1 MRIRWVI
8 GFMVLMI
15 TLQGSA
21 WAQEQK
27 EPLTL
32 EESIK
37 IVLDRSLIIHS
48 AVEGVAGSEF
58 RRKAALTDFFPKW
71 DGSYSYSRV
80 SPAAKLTG
88 TAGGIVSISA
98 KDNYNFNT
106 VVSQPLFH
114 GGSILANYRLEKMGV
129 DLSKMDLET
138 VKRDIVLQ
146 VREEYYNIL
155 RAEKFLDVAK
165 QAVKNF
171 EAQLE
176 VAKAF
181 FDVGLIPKNDLLQSE
196 VRLANARQSLVRA
209 ESDLALAKSSFN
221 ILLRRDVNT
230 PFQIVDILEF
240 KPSPYFFEESLSEAL
255 RQRPEIKAANIQVN
269 QAKETV
275 KIARAGF
282 FPTIDF
288 AASYNRLSDEY
299 DLSGG
304 LASERRAATGLATM
318 TFWEWGKTA
327 YRVGESKVRVN
338 QAEDAKDQLIE
349 VIILEVKQNY
359 LNVLQSEKNVGVA
372 EKSIEQAEENLRLNE
387 ERYKYQV
394 ATATDVLDA
403 VTLLAQARVNY
414 YGALS
419 EFNIAKARLERSMGR
434 MYP

>member
-15 TLQGSA
+15 TYQGSA

-37 IVLDRSLIIHS
+37 IVLERSLIIHS
-48 AVEGVAGSEF
+48 AVEGVTGSEF
-58 RRKAALTDFFPKW
+58 RRKAALTDFLPRW

-80 SPAAKLTG
+80 SPASKLTG

-98 KDNYNFNT
+98 TNNYNFNT
-106 VVSQPLFH
+106 VVTQPLFH

-240 KPSPYFFEESLSEAL
+240 KPSPYLFEESLNEAL

-275 KIARAGF
+275 KIARSGF

-288 AASYNRLSDEY
+288 SASYNRLSDEY
-299 DLSGG
+299 DLTGG

-327 YRVGESKVRVN
+327 FRVGESKVRVN
-338 QAEDAKDQLIE
+338 QAEDAKDQLVE

>member
-1 MRIRWVI
+1 
-8 GFMVLMI
+8 
-15 TLQGSA
+15 
-21 WAQEQK
+21 
-27 EPLTL
+27 
-32 EESIK
+32 
-37 IVLDRSLIIHS
+37 
-48 AVEGVAGSEF
+48 
-58 RRKAALTDFFPKW
+58 
-71 DGSYSYSRV
+71 
-80 SPAAKLTG
+80 
-88 TAGGIVSISA
+88 
-98 KDNYNFNT
+98 
-106 VVSQPLFH
+106 
-114 GGSILANYRLEKMGV
+114 
-129 DLSKMDLET
+129 MDLET

-146 VREEYYNIL
+146 VREGYYNIL
-155 RAEKFLDVAK
+155 RAEKFKDVGV

-176 VAKAF
+176 VSKAF

-196 VRLANARQSLVRA
+196 VRLANAKQVLVRA
-209 ESDLALAKSSFN
+209 ETDLAVAKSQFN

-230 PFQIVDILEF
+230 PFQIVDILEY
-240 KPSPYFFEESLSEAL
+240 KPSPYRFEESLNEAL
-255 RQRPEIKAANIQVN
+255 RQRPEIKAAEIQVN

-288 AASYNRLSDEY
+288 SASYNRLSDEP
-299 DLSGG
+299 LLNG
-304 LASERRAATGLATM
+304 LTVENRAVTGLATM

-338 QAEDAKDQLIE
+338 QAEDAKDQLVE

-419 EFNIAKARLERSMGR
+419 EFNVAKARLERSMGR

>member
-8 GFMVLMI
+8 GFMVWVI
-15 TLQGSA
+15 TFQGSV

-48 AVEGVAGSEF
+48 AVEGVTGSDF

-71 DGSYSYSRV
+71 KGAYSYSRV
-80 SPAAKLTG
+80 SPASKLTG

-98 KDNYNFNT
+98 INNYNFNT
-106 VVSQPLFH
+106 SVEQPLFH

-129 DLSKMDLET
+129 DLSKSDLET

-176 VAKAF
+176 VSKAF

-196 VRLANARQSLVRA
+196 VRLANGRQALVRV
-209 ESDLALAKSSFN
+209 ESDLALAKASFN

-240 KPSPYFFEESLSEAL
+240 KPSPYRFEESLDEAL
-255 RQRPEIKAANIQVN
+255 KQRPEIKAANIQVN
-269 QAKETV
+269 QAKEAV
-275 KIARAGF
+275 KIARSGF

-288 AASYNRLSDEY
+288 SANYNRLSDEIF
-299 DLSGG
+299 LNGG
-304 LASERRAATGLATM
+304 LTSERRAATGLATM
-318 TFWEWGKTA
+318 TFWEWGRTA
-327 YRVGESKVRVN
+327 YNVGESKVRVN
-338 QAEDAKDQLIE
+338 QAEDAKDQLVE

-359 LNVLQSEKNVGVA
+359 INVLQSEKNVGVA